1 MRLKILII
9 YVICQMLSAPIT
21 NYVWNSI
28 MAIEPTID
36 IVILANKIKLIV
48 LLYHLMMVSFIFMYI
63 DMRYRH
69 YTLNKEYSDNLLKT
83 MEE

>member
-9 YVICQMLSAPIT
+9 YVLCQMLSAPIT

-48 LLYHLMMVSFIFMYI
+48 LLYHLMVSFMFMYI
-63 DMRYRH
+63 DMIYRH
-69 YTLNKEYSDNLLKT
+69 CALNKEYSDNLLKT

>member
-9 YVICQMLSAPIT
+9 YVLCQMLSIPIV

-28 MAIEPTID
+28 MSIEPTID
-36 IVILANKIKLIV
+36 IVIIANKIKLIV
-48 LLYHLMMVSFIFMYI
+48 LIYHLLMVSFIFMYI

-69 YTLNKEYSDNLLKT
+69 HALNKEYSDNLLKT

>member
-1 MRLKILII
+1 MRLKILIM
-9 YVICQMLSAPIT
+9 YVLCQMLSALIA
-21 NYVWNSI
+21 NYVWNSV

-48 LLYHLMMVSFIFMYI
+48 LIYHLMMVSFIFVYI

-69 YTLNKEYSDNLLKT
+69 YALNKEYSDNLLKT